1 MTNTA
6 KYSRWRAFAAFS
18 FVPSLSLPSLASW
31 NAIWT
36 GRDGNWNEAS
46 NWQNNTL
53 PDATG
58 YASFKNPYGTPLTVT
73 LNDVVDVYAFYFNGN
88 RTAGVTI
95 TGSGKVQTYRQA
107 FFSPN
112 GSSGLLTLD
121 VDVTNTLDKAMTAYG
136 NVAIRKDFYVGPY
149 EFYVGY
155 NNNETHS
162 SVSLEGN
169 ANLTA
174 KLLRV
179 YPGRSLALSNN
190 AHVNLTESM
199 IVLPGASLTMSGNA
213 VINHKKLFLPFSTE
227 AGVDD
232 EWTMNGGT
240 FCATNDSYYRLEL
253 PYTNAVKTLS
263 GTGTFHLNR
272 IYLNYASNLTLRLN
286 GPNLYL
292 RQGPNVKNNTVLR
305 FGNGSTF
312 GVWGDNVTLANATTV
327 IDGEAVFDTTDYQD
341 GETARKITT
350 AQLQGSGGNGNLTV
364 KGNGTLSL
372 SSTEAQANFGLVG
385 KDSVTITCP
394 NGSGFYAL
402 GDLVLTDSAILTTP
416 CYIGHRG
423 YAGQVVKSLTM
434 DGDASLSVGRYMVI
448 SGDATLSGN
457 ASAVMQNSQG
467 DTAAVFSCA
476 NLSLSDNASLVVT
489 GIVAATSLS
498 MSGNA
503 HLAFTAGAGFTA
515 GAAFGDGNWTMEI
528 TIPAGYE
535 AGIRPIVQ
543 GATFDE
549 SFTNHVTLVGET
561 EGWSV
566 RTIEGMPILYKEAPP
581 SGVEWIGGSTS
592 SDNWSDTENWN
603 DGNVPTAPD
612 FVAFGGLTRLTPY
625 NNSVSSVSGIVF
637 RASAGPFVLSG
648 SGQLSLTS
656 SCGSRSAATVNNAV
670 IVSHSAFDQTVEQF
684 IDLGA
689 HHTYLHSDSAA
700 LKVTGGMHMTD
711 SGYYFVISGDVRVGG
726 TNSVGVFS
734 FKNSVSGKPSCLTVL
749 PGGSFTCRGQN
760 SRSMVEGAN
769 YIGHVVVKEG
779 GEMVVKGECTFLY
792 GELENVI
799 DGTLSVIRANG
810 NSRTN
815 HGRLAAG
822 PQEQYYV
829 GKGVIYADG
838 ARAGRVEAAA
848 NHYVNIGGTLK
859 LYMNGDWNTASY
871 FVSGTTTNQ
880 IPNYPTRFRMADGT
894 TLGATADWTYGPA
907 ADAYKTVAATV
918 TPADR
923 TSVMSGTVT
932 VDTQNPTNGTAH
944 TITFVDPLDASDAT
958 LVKTGAGTLAFSA
971 PVGYPSQVSNLTVN
985 AGTVRI
991 AGEAAPVLRDLTV
1004 GAGATASFAAV
1015 PTLSGTLT
1023 ISSTDAKFALD
1034 STPENGWYLIATAA
1048 DIATPNGV
1056 TAWRGADGRQAF
1068 KVVTD
1073 GAGTHLYGNMSKG
1086 TLMPLS
1092 CPSCRIR

>member
-6 KYSRWRAFAAFS
+6 KCSRWRAFAAFS
-18 FVPSLSLPSLASW
+18 FAITLSLPSLASW

-36 GRDGNWNEAS
+36 GGDGNWNVAS
-46 NWQNNTL
+46 NWQNSTP
-53 PDATG
+53 PDTTG

-95 TGSGKVQTYRQA
+95 TGSGKAQTYRQA

-112 GSSGLLTLD
+112 GSLGLLTLD
-121 VDVTNTLDKAMTAYG
+121 VDVTNTLSKALTAYG
-136 NVAIRKDFYVGPY
+136 NVAIRKDFYVGTSD
-149 EFYVGY
+149 FNVGY
-155 NNNETHS
+155 TSDTHA

-174 KLLRV
+174 KALRV
-179 YPGRSLALSNN
+179 YPGRSLALSDN
-190 AHVNLTESM
+190 ARVNLTESM
-199 IVLPGASLTMSGNA
+199 VVRPGASLTMSGN
-213 VINHKKLFLPFSTE
+213 VVVNHGKPLYLPFSPE
-227 AGVDD
+227 AGVND

-240 FCATNDSYYRLEL
+240 FCATNDGNGRIEL
-253 PYTNAVKTLS
+253 TYTNAVKTIS

-272 IYLNYASNLTLRLN
+272 LYLTYATNLTLRLN

-292 RQGPNVKNNTVLR
+292 RAGPPSGKKFTIR

-312 GVWGDNVTLANATTV
+312 GCSGENVSLANGTTV

-341 GETARKITT
+341 GETARKITV
-350 AQLQGSGGNGNLTV
+350 AALQGGDDGNLTV
-364 KGNGTLSL
+364 KGNGTFQISG
-372 SSTEAQANFGLVG
+372 TDTQAYFGLVG
-385 KDSVTITCP
+385 KDSVTITYP
-394 NGSGFYAL
+394 NGSGFYTL
-402 GDLVLTDSAILTTP
+402 GDLVLSDSATLTTP
-416 CYIGHRG
+416 CYVGHT
-423 YAGQVVKSLTM
+423 AAQVVKSLTM
-434 DGDASLSVGRYMVI
+434 DEDASLSVGRYMI
-448 SGDATLSGN
+448 LSGDAAFSGT
-457 ASAVMQNSQG
+457 ASAVIQNSRNENR
-467 DTAAVFSCA
+467 AAFTCA

-489 GIVAATSLS
+489 GTVVATSLS

-535 AGIRPIVQ
+535 AGIRPIVR
-543 GATFDE
+543 GMAFDE

-566 RTIEGMPILYKEAPP
+566 RTIEGMPILYKEAEP
-581 SGVEWIGGSTS
+581 SGVEWTGGSAS
-592 SDNWSDTENWN
+592 SDNWSDVENWN
-603 DGNVPTAPD
+603 GGNVPTATD

-625 NNSVSSVSGIVF
+625 NNSLSTASGIVF

-648 SGQLSLTS
+648 SGPLSLTAN
-656 SCGSRSAATVNNAV
+656 CVSRSAATVNNAM
-670 IVSHSAFDQTVEQF
+670 IVSHSAFDQTVALP

-689 HHTYLHSDSAA
+689 HHAYLHSDNAA
-700 LKVTGGMHMTD
+700 LKMTGGVYTTE
-711 SGYYFVISGDVRVGG
+711 SGYNFVVCGDVRIGG
-726 TNSVGVFS
+726 TSSGGVFS
-734 FKNSVSGKPSCLTVL
+734 FKNSVSGTPSCLTVL
-749 PGGSFTCRGQN
+749 PGGSFTCKGQN
-760 SRSMVEGAN
+760 SRSMAETASYVGR
-769 YIGHVVVKEG
+769 VVVEEG
-779 GEMVVKGECTFLY
+779 GEMVVMGECSFLY

-799 DGTLSVIRANG
+799 DGTLSVVKG
-810 NSRTN
+810 SGSSRGSD
-815 HGRLAAG
+815 GRLAAG
-822 PQEQYYV
+822 PQEQYYA

-838 ARAGRVEAAA
+838 ARAGRVADAA
-848 NHYVNIGGTLK
+848 NHYVNFGGTLK

-871 FVSGTTTNQ
+871 YVNGTTTNQ
-880 IPNYPTRFRMADGT
+880 LPNCPTRFRMADGT

-907 ADAYKTVAATV
+907 ADAYNTVAATV
-918 TPADR
+918 TSADR

-932 VDTQNPTNGTAH
+932 VDTQNPTNGAAH

-958 LVKTGAGTLAFSA
+958 LVKTGAGTLAFNA
-971 PVGYPSQVSNLTVN
+971 PAGYPSQVSNLTVN

-991 AGEAAPVLRDLTV
+991 AGDAAPVLRDLTV

-1015 PTLSGTLT
+1015 PTFAGTLT
-1023 ISSTDAKFALD
+1023 IASTDAKLALD

-1048 DIATPNGV
+1048 DIATPNGAA
-1056 TAWRGADGRQAF
+1056 TWRGADGRQAF

-1086 TLMPLS
+1086 TLMIF
-1092 CPSCRIR
+1092 R

>member
-6 KYSRWRAFAAFS
+6 KYSGWRAFAAFS
-18 FVPSLSLPSLASW
+18 FVLTLSLPSLASW
-31 NAIWT
+31 SDIWI
-36 GRDGNWNEAS
+36 GNNGNWNEPS
-46 NWQNNTL
+46 NWDQNKL
-53 PDATG
+53 PGTEG
-58 YASFKNPYGTPLTVT
+58 YAVFRKPYDTPLTVT
-73 LNDVVDVYAFYFNGN
+73 LNDEVDVYAFNFNAS
-88 RTAGVTI
+88 RTADVTI
-95 TGSGKVQTYRQA
+95 TGSGKAKTYRQG

-112 GSSGLLTLD
+112 GSPGLLTLD
-121 VDVTNTLDKAMTAYG
+121 VDVTNTLSKPLTAYG
-136 NVAIRKDFYVGPY
+136 NIAIRKEFYVGPY
-149 EFYVGY
+149 EFYVGNTSEDY
-155 NNNETHS
+155 A

-179 YPGRSLALSNN
+179 YSGASLALSDN
-190 AHVNLTESM
+190 ARVNLTDTM
-199 IVLPGASLTMSGNA
+199 DVRPGASLTMSGNA
-213 VINHKKLFLPFSTE
+213 VINHKKQLYLPFSPGE
-227 AGVDD
+227 GVDD

-240 FCATNDSYYRLEL
+240 FCATNDTSSRLEL
-253 PYTNAVKTLS
+253 SYTNAVKTLS
-263 GTGTFHLNR
+263 GTGTFQLYR
-272 IYLNYASNLTLRLN
+272 LYLTAATNLTLRMN

-292 RQGPNVKNNTVLR
+292 RSGPPSGKKFTIR

-312 GVWGDNVTLANATTV
+312 GCWGENVSLAYGTTV

-341 GETARKITT
+341 GETARKITA
-350 AQLQGSGGNGNLTV
+350 AQLQGNGGNGNLTV
-364 KGNGTLSL
+364 KGNGTLQITG
-372 SSTEAQANFGLVG
+372 TEAQANFGLVG
-385 KDSVTITCP
+385 KDSATITCQTT
-394 NGSGFYAL
+394 SGFYAL
-402 GDLVLTDSAILTTP
+402 GDLVLTDGATLTTT

-423 YAGQVVKSLTM
+423 YVGQVVKSLTM
-434 DGDASLSVGRYMVI
+434 DEDSSLSVGRYMVI

-457 ASAVMQNSQG
+457 ASVVIQNTDG
-467 DTAAVFSCA
+467 GTAAAFSCA

-489 GIVAATSLS
+489 GTVAATSLS

-503 HLAFTAGAGFTA
+503 HLAFTAGAGFAA

-543 GATFDE
+543 GAAFDE

-566 RTIEGMPILYKEAPP
+566 RTIEGMPILYKEAAP
-581 SGVEWIGGSTS
+581 SGVEWTGGSTL
-592 SDNWSDTENWN
+592 SDNWSDAANWN
-603 DGNVPTAPD
+603 DDNVPTATD

-625 NNSVSSVSGIVF
+625 NNSLSSASGIVF

-648 SGQLSLTS
+648 AGQLSLTAN
-656 SCGSRSAATVNNAV
+656 CVSRSGANVNNAV
-670 IVSHSAFDQTVEQF
+670 IVSQSAFDQTVTQP
-684 IDLGA
+684 IDLGE
-689 HHTYLHSDSAA
+689 HHAYLHSDSAA
-700 LKVTGGMHMTD
+700 LKVTGGMNTTD
-711 SGYYFVISGDVRVGG
+711 SGHYFIVCGDVQVGG
-726 TNSVGVFS
+726 TNSVGVFTY
-734 FKNSVSGKPSCLTVL
+734 KNSVSGVPSCLTVL
-749 PGGSFTCRGQN
+749 PGGCFTCKGQN
-760 SRSMVEGAN
+760 SRSMVEASS
-769 YIGHVVVKEG
+769 YIGRVVVEEG
-779 GEMVVKGECTFLY
+779 GEMVVKGECSFLY

-799 DGTLSVIRANG
+799 DGTLSVIKG
-810 NSRTN
+810 SGSGKGYD
-815 HGRLAAG
+815 GRLAAG

-894 TLGATADWTYGPA
+894 TLGATADWTHGPA
-907 ADAYKTVAATV
+907 ADAYNTVAATV

-932 VDTQNPTNGTAH
+932 VDTQNPTNGAAH

-958 LVKTGAGTLAFSA
+958 LVKTGAGTLAFTA
-971 PVGYPSQVSNLTVN
+971 PAGYPSQVSNLTVN
-985 AGTVRI
+985 AGTVRV
-991 AGEAAPVLRDLTV
+991 AGDAAPVLRDLTV
-1004 GAGATASFAAV
+1004 GVGATASFAAV

-1023 ISSTDAKFALD
+1023 IASTDAKFALD

-1048 DIATPNGV
+1048 DIATPNGA

-1086 TLMPLS
+1086 TLMIF
-1092 CPSCRIR
+1092 R